1 VSPGGLQQS
10 SRGSFISAASDL
22 PPFSQLQ
29 LLHDYCGSAEQFI
42 NLSSSAASVA
52 KQSGIAPVTIV
63 AAIIVLWIISLASL
77 AVTLPPD
84 FWARRTD
91 DAK

>member
-10 SRGSFISAASDL
+10 SRGSFISAASEL
-22 PPFSQLQ
+22 
-29 LLHDYCGSAEQFI
+29 
-42 NLSSSAASVA
+42 AASFAAATPFAIIAEVRSNSSTCHPPLQA
-52 KQSGIAPVTIV
+52 SQSKGGIAPVTIV

-84 FWARRTD
+84 FWAD